1 MNLIGEVV
9 KHKAFGKG
17 VITEFSNSN
26 VTILFENGSLE
37 KKFVYPIAFESFL
50 KLENEEL
57 QNKVKEEQ
65 ASITEVLEKER
76 QEFEYRINLKS
87 IQSAKVNKPNYV
99 DKCNIAF
106 KCNYCDGGLDD
117 KTVGFNGICSDE
129 MKHYNIKV
137 AKHVWC
143 SQPENMCNK
152 FLSGEI
158 TKEELENFYQD
169 TNQEFSKSVCYESQL
184 LGLWTAGAGVVQ
196 SGKNKGK
203 PMVLKNVSSN
213 SLALLTSKE
222 PQATEEDRFIFAL
235 FLVDENHE
243 GNAKSEGFVSAHSKY
258 KMRFSMDEAKKLK
271 FWDYYF
277 NPNKPEKIIL
287 GSGLHRYFS
296 DEQAAQVLKKVCE
309 IKRGT
314 EAESEAQ
321 TFLEYFC
328 QIKGIDI
335 ERISAP
341 KGGLKRH

>member
-9 KHKAFGKG
+9 KHKAFGVGK
-17 VITEFSNSN
+17 ITEFSNN
-26 VTILFENGSLE
+26 YVTIVFDNGNLE
-37 KKFVYPIAFESFL
+37 KKFVYPVAFESFL
-50 KLENEEL
+50 KLENESL
-57 QNKVKEEQ
+57 QHKVNEVQ
-65 ASITEVLEKER
+65 AASNEVMQKEKED
-76 QEFEYRINLKS
+76 FEYRINLKS

-117 KTVGFNGICSDE
+117 KNVGFNGVCSDE
-129 MKHYNIKV
+129 MKHYNVKV

-143 SQPENMCNK
+143 SQPENMCAK
-152 FLSGEI
+152 YLSGEI
-158 TKEELENFYQD
+158 IKEELDTFYEE
-169 TNQEFSKSVCYESQL
+169 TKETFSQSVCYECQM
-184 LGLWTAGAGVVQ
+184 LGLWTAGAGIVQ

-235 FLVDENHE
+235 FLVNQNHE
-243 GNAKSEGFVSAHSKY
+243 GNSKSEGYVNAHPKY
-258 KMRFSMDEAKKLK
+258 RLKFSMEEAKKLK

-296 DEQAAQVLKKVCE
+296 DEQAAQVIKKVCE
-309 IKRGT
+309 IRRGT
-314 EAESEAQ
+314 EAEAEAQ

-335 ERISAP
+335 ERIAAP